1 MIIIGAKG
9 FAKEVL
15 EIVHQ
20 DGQLENVVFYDDVS
34 DIVPSELFD
43 QFPVLK
49 SFEAA
54 ENHFNTIDNKFT
66 IGIGNPIFRRKLFD
80 KFMSIGGVCV
90 STISASAVLG
100 SYEVNIGE
108 GTNILAGAI
117 LSNSTT
123 IGKACIIYY
132 NVIITHDCIIEDFVE
147 ISPGAILLGRCKIG
161 SYTQIGANATIL
173 PDVTIGKNV
182 VVGAGSVVTKDVPDN
197 SVVVGVPAKIIK
209 KLLPIEF

>member
-1 MIIIGAKG
+1 MTIVGAKG

-15 EIVHQ
+15 EILHQ
-20 DGQLENVVFYDDVS
+20 ADQLENVVFYDDVS
-34 DIVPSELFD
+34 DIIPRKLFE

-54 ENHFNTIDNKFT
+54 IEYFNTIDNKFT
-66 IGIGNPIFRRKLFD
+66 IGVGNPIIRRKLYD
-80 KFMSIGGVCV
+80 KFTSIGGRCT
-90 STISASAVLG
+90 SAISNSAVLG
-100 SYEVNIGE
+100 SYDVNIGE

-123 IGKACIIYY
+123 VGKACIIYY
-132 NVIITHDCIIEDFVE
+132 NVVITHDCIIEDFVE
-147 ISPGAILLGRCKIG
+147 ISPAAILLGRCKIG

-182 VVGAGSVVTKDVPDN
+182 VVGAGSVVTKNVPDN
-197 SVVVGVPAKIIK
+197 TVVVGVPAKIIK
-209 KLLPIEF
+209 ELHPIEF

>member
-1 MIIIGAKG
+1 MIIVGAKG

-15 EIVHQ
+15 VILHQ
-20 DGQLENVVFYDDVS
+20 ADQLENVVFYDDVS
-34 DIVPSELFD
+34 DIIPRKLFE

-54 ENHFNTIDNKFT
+54 IEYFNTIDNKFT
-66 IGIGNPIFRRKLFD
+66 IGVGNPIIRRKLYD
-80 KFMSIGGVCV
+80 KFTSIGGRCT
-90 STISASAVLG
+90 SAISNSAVLG
-100 SYEVNIGE
+100 SYDVNIGE

-123 IGKACIIYY
+123 VGKACIIYY
-132 NVIITHDCIIEDFVE
+132 NVVIIHDCIIEDFVE
-147 ISPGAILLGRCKIG
+147 ISPAAILLGRCKIG

-182 VVGAGSVVTKDVPDN
+182 VVGAGSVVTKNVPDN
-197 SVVVGVPAKIIK
+197 TVVVGVPAKIIK